1 MRRPAPPPIR
11 RLARLIVALL
21 VVAAGGAPTLAVA
34 DRSDAATSPGPPDR
48 SASEVH
54 VPPED
59 PGEGIYIKLPFSVCG
74 EAPCEEIPECGE
86 TCSVTNPCDDE
97 EVDCNPCDDAS
108 CDICDHVPCDLCDDG
123 GCNPCRYVDC
133 EVPDCERLDC
143 PGPYKIAVSGVP
155 CLDEPCPQPE
165 PIDVPCITEPC
176 PFPGQCLT
184 QPILICTGPSICY
197 YADGLQGFVGQG
209 VADCVERACTLEE
222 GLERDL
228 VYTGDSDSDGIEDC
242 HDPDV
247 DGDGLSNVL
256 EEAIGYNPAD
266 SRSDGDGVP
275 DAFDLMPGTDSKVKV
290 WFRIDTIEQPDWEDD
305 GTGPDPY
312 LRSRVGMSVDGTTP
326 KEANKLSFD
335 GLRLG
340 DHIHDKVDE
349 KHRFEDPR
357 KDYQEVA
364 VNFPQRWHP
373 TRYPSLEGGGKLE
386 LEWELPLW
394 EHDDNH
400 FVGPDC
406 DDLDCDAEDDKAS
419 SLDPSDVALQLLK
432 IAQRGHVPGTISAET
447 ETISGPPGEEVNT
460 TYTWLDFGPDV
471 SLRIEI
477 GANLPNCPILLGR
490 HAWDL
495 KGMENDEELGNA
507 YVGIG
512 EPPEHGSTLDGT
524 ERGLCGLSGDD
535 GNLVS

>member
-21 VVAAGGAPTLAVA
+21 VVAAGAAPTLAVA

-59 PGEGIYIKLPFSVCG
+59 PGKGIYLKLPFSVCG

-222 GLERDL
+222 ELERDL

-256 EEAIGYNPAD
+256 EEEIGYSQGRAD
-266 SRSDGDGVP
+266 SDGDGIP
-275 DAFDLMPGTDSKVKV
+275 DALDLIPGQDANVKV
-290 WFRIDTIEQPDWEDD
+290 WVRVESFDQVDWEDD
-305 GTGPDPY
+305 WVAWSGPDTY
-312 LRSRVGMSVDGTTP
+312 LRSRAGLSAWGAPNDPVPG
-326 KEANKLSFD
+326 NRLSFD
-335 GLRLG
+335 ELRAG
-340 DHIHDKVDE
+340 DHLHDGVGDNIV
-349 KHRFEDPR
+349 FSEDQGDGDDPT
-357 KDYQEVA
+357 KEDFTEVA
-364 VNFPQRWHP
+364 SSFSQVWSQADYKTIANQGKIQLRWVMPLYDHDGHP
-373 TRYPSLEGGGKLE
+373 NLE
-386 LEWELPLW
+386 
-394 EHDDNH
+394 
-400 FVGPDC
+400 C
-406 DDLDCDAEDDKAS
+406 DDGDCEGSDDAAS
-419 SLDPSDVALQLLK
+419 DLDPETVWFDLMS
-432 IAQRGHVPGTISAET
+432 IAVRGHEPVLVNEETEVEPSQVVIDDQTLTFGNDYTLRVSIKANVDKCSLVLGRNQADLGSSTDPDYGNKYISA
-447 ETISGPPGEEVNT
+447 GVAPLNGEELSN
-460 TYTWLDFGPDV
+460 
-471 SLRIEI
+471 
-477 GANLPNCPILLGR
+477 
-490 HAWDL
+490 
-495 KGMENDEELGNA
+495 EE
-507 YVGIG
+507 
-512 EPPEHGSTLDGT
+512 
-524 ERGLCGLSGDD
+524 
-535 GNLVS
+535 GNLCNIN